1 MRQLKIAIVII
12 LALVVQTSL
21 RAAPGPVGKYSIFID
36 LPLIVVVYFGLQ
48 RDAIQAVVV
57 GAICGLAMDI
67 MGGGMLGAFGF
78 TRTLVAF
85 LVVTI
90 TTRVMLLDNPMIRI
104 PVLAGASLF
113 DSALY
118 VGLHY
123 MFGQRSAV
131 PFVVLLTMKVIGTTV
146 VGTAILYLLERLF
159 SERSVQKKQFAFRRR
174 IARRN
179 MARVGRRR

>member
-21 RAAPGPVGKYSIFID
+21 SAAPAPVGKYSIFID
-36 LPLIVVVYFGLQ
+36 LPLIVVVYFALQ
-48 RDAIQAVVV
+48 RDAIQAVLV
-57 GAICGLAMDI
+57 GTVCGLTMDI
-67 MGGGMLGAFGF
+67 MGSGLLGAFGF

-104 PVLAGASLF
+104 PVLAGASLL
-113 DSALY
+113 DSVLY
-118 VGLHY
+118 VGLNY
-123 MFGQRSAV
+123 VFGLKSQQ
-131 PFVVLLTMKVIGTTV
+131 PFVVFVTMKLIGTTV

-159 SERSVQKKQFAFRRR
+159 SERAKQRKHFAFRRR

>member
-1 MRQLKIAIVII
+1 MRQVKIAIVII

-21 RAAPGPVGKYSIFID
+21 AAARGPVGKYSVFID
-36 LPLIVVVYFGLQ
+36 LPLIVVVYFALQ

-57 GAICGLAMDI
+57 GTICGLAMDI
-67 MGGGMLGAFGF
+67 MGGGLLGGFGF
-78 TRTLVAF
+78 TKTLVAF

-104 PVLAGASLF
+104 PVLAGASLL

-123 MFGQRSAV
+123 IFGQKTTQ
-131 PFVVLLTMKVIGTTV
+131 PFVVFVTMKVIGTTV

-159 SERSVQKKQFAFRRR
+159 SERSQQRKQFAFRRR